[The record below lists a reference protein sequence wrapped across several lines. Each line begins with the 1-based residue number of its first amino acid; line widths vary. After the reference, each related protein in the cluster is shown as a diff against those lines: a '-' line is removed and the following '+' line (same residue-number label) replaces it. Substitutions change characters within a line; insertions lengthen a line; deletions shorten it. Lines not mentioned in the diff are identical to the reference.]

1 MGIFDK
7 LFPPKRVQRPITPQ
21 NGDIPPQPY
30 TVFTREFDEIITS
43 DDIKDILGPSRDRV
57 NVRFEVATE
66 NFSKRFQHERLE
78 IYESSLPLVRKL
90 IARYSQAE
98 REKMVVTFLIDHSGS
113 MRGLKMISAL
123 VAVECAISI
132 LDQCNIK
139 TEILGFTT
147 AGWQGGRSR
156 KKWQRARSPANPGRL
171 CDLRHVIYK
180 SVDQDL
186 GWHRNLIFALHPDLP
201 KENIDGEALEWAVS
215 RLDKEQ
221 WERRAVCFLS
231 DGAPVDD
238 STLQENLDQRLLV
251 NHLLE
256 AEQAALKDGVDVG
269 YLLLTSKPGYRAFRL
284 SEIGLEP
291 EAAGR
296 GLINLVE
303 KILLPSED
311 AVTDS

>member
-7 LFPPKRVQRPITPQ
+7 FFPPKRVQRPITPQ
-21 NGDIPPQPY
+21 NGDIPPQHY
-30 TVFTREFDEIITS
+30 AIFTREFDEIITS

-57 NVRFEVATE
+57 NVRFEVVTE
-66 NFSKRFQHERLE
+66 NFAKRFQHERLE

-186 GWHRNLIFALHPDLP
+186 CHF
-201 KENIDGEALEWAVS
+201 
-215 RLDKEQ
+215 
-221 WERRAVCFLS
+221 
-231 DGAPVDD
+231 
-238 STLQENLDQRLLV
+238 
-251 NHLLE
+251 
-256 AEQAALKDGVDVG
+256 
-269 YLLLTSKPGYRAFRL
+269 
-284 SEIGLEP
+284 
-291 EAAGR
+291 
-296 GLINLVE
+296 
-303 KILLPSED
+303 
-311 AVTDS
+311 